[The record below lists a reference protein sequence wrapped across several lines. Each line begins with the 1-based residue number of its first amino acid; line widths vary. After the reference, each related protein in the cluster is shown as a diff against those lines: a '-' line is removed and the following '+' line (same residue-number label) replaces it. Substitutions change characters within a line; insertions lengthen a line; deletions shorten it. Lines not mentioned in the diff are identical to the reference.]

1 MNFGRKIALYYIGA
15 AVLAG
20 MVVLLVNPFGPAF
33 SVSAFHPITNSPEA
47 DSTFIVDLDD
57 AVEQGII
64 IPTVKQVPGG
74 KFVFTFEVRNNK
86 IGSRNLSYKLYYQN
100 ESYKEPEYEDEKGKR
115 YEHVEAENNFYGSW
129 ENTGIEFKD
138 IPELGWFES
147 RVITDSFRIVGN
159 PRNEEKYFGG
169 KRVGKPDEKEVADMV
184 EGIRSDTVW
193 LKSIAK
199 KAETNNVTLED
210 QLKLDALYMINERN
224 SQGSQNNR
232 WKRNPRMGS
241 YQFMLVVMETKAV
254 GSVPLSVRNIARTE
268 HNGHAI
274 NPFYYFLHGPGK
286 ADPSCSVTI
295 GAKELRVAAHLNG
308 KNGVYVSPFDFPD
321 RLPDTSAY
329 CKNCSSADQLAQRAV
344 FAQYFHSEDKTNVL
358 KTIPVTADV
367 GGTDY
372 SAAQYRENS
381 TKYNDQRIRD
391 YFRRSYKPCETVSA
405 DSRTGII
412 RIQNP
417 GNDTGILRK
426 EHVGVIT
433 RLGTTYGTFRVCA
446 RFPEII
452 SSENVWNGIVNAI
465 WLRNQDEAAWNSR
478 ASCEGGYIPKSD
490 NRGAKAIRKAV
501 QNYSEINMKILKTS
515 ANWPDDSY
523 AKVKKPAADH
533 PENNRD
539 VVITCSNWDLACMQ
553 PEKHVKGVM
562 PLAIDKYRFDL
573 HRWDSWYQAV
583 TIRTAFN
590 HDKLFRSNLFWYE
603 IEWTPNHIV
612 WRVGPDKHSMK
623 AVGYMDKTFTTIPD
637 NQMIMIIAQE
647 FNDSEWWKPA
657 PFDQRNI
664 PYPKNPVIG
673 EILSVEIE

>member
-1 MNFGRKIALYYIGA
+1 MNFGKKIALYFVGTALI
-15 AVLAG
+15 AG
-20 MVVLLVNPFGPAF
+20 IITLLVNPFGPAF
-33 SVSAFHPITNSPEA
+33 TVSAFHPIINCPDA
-47 DSTFIVDLDD
+47 DSTFVVDLDN
-57 AVEQGII
+57 AVEQGIV

-74 KFVFTFEVRNNK
+74 KFIFTFEVRNNK
-86 IGSRNLSYKLYYQN
+86 IGARNLSYKLYYQN

-129 ENTGIEFKD
+129 ENTGIEFKE

-147 RVITDSFRIVGN
+147 RVIVDSFRIAGN

-169 KRVGKPDEKEVADMV
+169 RTIGKPDEKEVSDMIA
-184 EGIRSDTVW
+184 GIRSDTTW

-199 KAETNNVTLED
+199 KAEANKVPLED
-210 QLKLDALYMINERN
+210 QLKLDALFMINERN
-224 SQGSQNNR
+224 RDGVENNR

-241 YQFMLVVMETKAV
+241 YRFMLVVMETNSV
-254 GSVPLSVRNIARTE
+254 GSLPVSVRNISRNE

-274 NPFYYFLHGPGK
+274 NPFYYFVHGPGK
-286 ADPSCSVTI
+286 ADPQCKTVI
-295 GAKELRVAAHLNG
+295 AAQELRVTAILSG
-308 KNGVYVSPFDFPD
+308 KNGVYINPFDFSD
-321 RLPDTSAY
+321 RLPDTTSY
-329 CKNCSSADQLAQRAV
+329 CRTCNSSDEIAGRAV
-344 FAQYFHSEDKTNVL
+344 FAQYFHHEDRSAVINN
-358 KTIPVTADV
+358 IPVVADV
-367 GGTDY
+367 GGAEY
-372 SAAQYRENS
+372 SAELYEENS
-381 TKYNDQRIRD
+381 RKNNGQRVRD
-391 YFRRSYKPCETVSA
+391 YFRSSYKPCETVTA
-405 DSRTGII
+405 DKRTGAI

-417 GNDTGILRK
+417 GNDTGALRK
-426 EHVGVIT
+426 EHVGIMS

-452 SSENVWNGIVNAI
+452 SNENVWNGIVNAI
-465 WLRNQDEAAWNSR
+465 WLRNQDEGIWNSR
-478 ASCEGGYIPKSD
+478 SVCEGGYIPKSD
-490 NRGAKAIRKAV
+490 NRGANAVRKSL

-523 AKVKKPAADH
+523 AKVKKPVADH
-533 PENNRD
+533 PEKNRD

-590 HDKLFRSNLFWYE
+590 HDKLFRGDLFWYE
-603 IEWTPNHIV
+603 IEWTPDHIV
-612 WRVGPDKHSMK
+612 WRVGPDKNRMQ

-637 NQMIMIIAQE
+637 NQMVLIIAQE

-664 PYPKNPVIG
+664 PYPKTPVTG